1 MALRLRVVSEHSTR
15 LGPHATK
22 VFGVHGGT
30 IGRSSDN
37 EWILPDPE
45 RYLSGKH
52 ARVDFRGGN
61 YVLVDTSSNG
71 TYVNGAQVPLGKYHD
86 YQLQDGDY
94 IRLGEYEFLVSI
106 DESNDFPPDE
116 SAIVAYDGRSPSS
129 AAKKSTA
136 NDLGADL
143 DLSAL
148 LETTDQPLPDP
159 VVRPGVVT
167 PGVATPGVITRGIPK
182 PRIASPGTATSGV
195 ETPGVVAPGVVTPHD
210 AYGQSLSPQAPAD
223 EDSTPWHMLTRPLKV
238 EALGGAGSGAAS
250 RVETAKATDFGAAGQ
265 GAAGQGAAGSGPPS
279 MGPASLSNSVP
290 PSIFGRSF
298 NGTLFDGDV
307 DAGLSAFCRGAGID
321 LRSISSDARST
332 ALQLAGQL
340 LRESILGLM
349 DLNHGSH
356 EFRNRFRISAPP
368 VDAPESPLNFSKGI
382 DEALVRL
389 LNNLS
394 TRAGSVE
401 AIRSNF
407 RELKAQHTATMT
419 AMHAAFEEFLQRVD
433 PKELEERFERAG
445 KKRGV
450 FGTPNKSKYWEL
462 YAEMYAGVAQR
473 PDAGFPHL
481 YTETFAKAFEAKL
494 RTLVPPRR
502 SGIGSDRDDDA
513 EPGDQAVGDL

>member
-15 LGPHATK
+15 LGPQATK

-52 ARVDFRGGN
+52 ARVDFRAGV

-86 YQLQDGDY
+86 YVLKDGDY
-94 IRLGEYEFLVSI
+94 VRLGEYELLVSI
-106 DESNDFPPDE
+106 DKTNDFPPDE
-116 SAIVAYDGRSPSS
+116 SAVVAYDGRSPSS
-129 AAKKSTA
+129 SVKKSTA

-143 DLSAL
+143 DLSVL
-148 LETTDQPLPDP
+148 LEISDQQPADSGI
-159 VVRPGVVT
+159 RP
-167 PGVATPGVITRGIPK
+167 K
-182 PRIASPGTATSGV
+182 
-195 ETPGVVAPGVVTPHD
+195 D
-210 AYGQSLSPQAPAD
+210 AYGQSLPSLQQSEPL
-223 EDSTPWHMLTRPLKV
+223 EEGVTPWHMLTRPLRV
-238 EALGGAGSGAAS
+238 EAPGVATPGVAKSGGGAPAAAAA
-250 RVETAKATDFGAAGQ
+250 RVD
-265 GAAGQGAAGSGPPS
+265 SGPPS
-279 MGPASLSNSVP
+279 IGPASFPTSGP
-290 PSIFGRSF
+290 PSVSGRSF
-298 NGTLFDGDV
+298 SGALYDGDF

-321 LRSISSDARST
+321 PRSISSDARST
-332 ALQLAGQL
+332 ALQLAGQV

-368 VDAPESPLNFSKGI
+368 VEAPESPLNFSKGT

-407 RELKAQHTATMT
+407 RELKAQNTATMT
-419 AMHAAFEEFLQRVD
+419 AMRAAFEEFLQRVD

-445 KKRGV
+445 KRGV
-450 FGTPNKSKYWEL
+450 FGSANKSRYWEL

-473 PDAGFPHL
+473 PDDGFPHL
-481 YTETFAKAFEAKL
+481 YTEAFAKAFEAKL

-502 SGIGSDRDDDA
+502 SGIGADRDDDA
-513 EPGDQAVGDL
+513 EPGDKAVGDL